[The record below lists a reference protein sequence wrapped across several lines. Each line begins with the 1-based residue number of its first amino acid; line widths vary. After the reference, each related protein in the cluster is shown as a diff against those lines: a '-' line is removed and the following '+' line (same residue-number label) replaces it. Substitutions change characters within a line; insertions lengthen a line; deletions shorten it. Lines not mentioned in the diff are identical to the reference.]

1 MSRPL
6 ARSRRVAQIGMVPVV
21 DLNARKAV
29 LMTKI
34 KPIPA
39 ALAAAILLVAGAA
52 RAAGDAKQGEQVFK
66 RCLICHTVAAGQPNR
81 LGPNLHGLFDRA
93 AGTAPGFNY
102 SPGLAKAGYKWDDE
116 KLDKWLENP
125 QAFIAGARMSFRLGN
140 AKERADVIAYLHEAT
155 K

>member
-1 MSRPL
+1 MSHPL
-6 ARSRRVAQIGMVPVV
+6 ARSRRVAQIGSVPVV

-29 LMTKI
+29 LMKKI
-34 KPIPA
+34 KAIPA

-52 RAAGDAKQGEQVFK
+52 RAAGDAKQGEQVFR
-66 RCLICHTVAAGQPNR
+66 RCLVCHTVAAGQPSR

-102 SPGLAKAGYKWDDE
+102 SPGLAKAGYKWDDD

-125 QAFIAGARMSFRLGN
+125 QAFIAGARMAFRLGN
-140 AKERADVIAYLHEAT
+140 AKERADVIAYVHEAT